1 MKRYFHKELTE
12 LQNKL
17 ILLGEKSHEVV
28 QLSIEGLLENNI
40 EKVNEAYG
48 MDDYVDVLEME
59 ISHACI
65 RYMSLR
71 GPVSSDLRLLV
82 VALKASKDFE
92 RIADEAHSIARKSY
106 RLLTTEGSLKNELNL
121 REMGTLACQ
130 LVKDSI
136 TCFVEED
143 IDKAFLILKKD
154 HEIDAINQK
163 HFDNLSNEAMR
174 ADMSDT
180 ARFNTLLISK
190 SIERIGDHAKNI
202 ANEVIFLLNGDQ

>member
-12 LQNKL
+12 LQNRL
-17 ILLGEKSHEVV
+17 ILLGEKSHEIVK
-28 QLSIEGLLENNI
+28 LSIEGLLENNLD
-40 EKVNEAYG
+40 KVNEAHA
-48 MDDYVDVLEME
+48 MDDYIDVLEME
-59 ISHACI
+59 ISHSCI

-92 RIADEAHSIARKSY
+92 RIADEAHSIAGKSY
-106 RLLTTEGSLKNELNL
+106 RLFTKEGSLKNQLNFS
-121 REMGTLACQ
+121 EMSKLTCQ

-136 TCFVEED
+136 TCFIEED

-154 HEIDAINQK
+154 HKIDAINKK
-163 HFDNLSNEAMR
+163 HFDILSNEASR
-174 ADMSDT
+174 DEMSDA
-180 ARFNTLLISK
+180 ARFNLMLISK

-202 ANEVIFLLNGDQ
+202 AGEVIFLLNSDQ